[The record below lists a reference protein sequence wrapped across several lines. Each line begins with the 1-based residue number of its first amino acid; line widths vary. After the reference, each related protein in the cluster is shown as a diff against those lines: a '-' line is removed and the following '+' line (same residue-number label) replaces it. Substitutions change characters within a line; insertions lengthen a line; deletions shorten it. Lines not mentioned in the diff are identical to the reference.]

1 MRIPL
6 DRQSKAPLY
15 QQIEAFLRESIQS
28 GSLAP
33 HTRLPAIRRMAEDLG
48 VNRITVENAYAELEA
63 DGLVCSRV
71 GSGTY
76 VLPDYR
82 PAPPHNGNGMAWP
95 LWQQELAARRQAH
108 HDGLLSPEVLAGASQ
123 VAGSKTPAPSPELIT
138 FASGVGDSRLFPVE
152 ELRKII
158 QTVMRRDG
166 VAALG
171 YGEPRGYEPL
181 RTTIAQVLASQGIG
195 VRPDNIL
202 ITAGSQQAISL
213 VTQVLLKP
221 NDAVLVEVPTYG
233 GALALFT
240 AAGLRLVGVLIDENG
255 MRVDELEKLLQ
266 QHHPKLIYTIPN
278 FHNPTGTCLSGQR
291 RSLLITLADRYNI
304 PILEDDFVGDFRYEG
319 RAQPALKAL
328 DPGGRVIFVSTFSK
342 MLMPGLRVGFLAADG
357 PIYEELVYGK
367 RYNDMTTSNLIQRAL
382 ESYVTVGRF
391 EAHLH
396 RSCQVYRKRRDT
408 MLWAIKQYLPAG
420 VQVRTPQGGLFI
432 WAQLPAGLS
441 ANELLPLAWE
451 EGATFAPGRSFFPTA
466 REGRSYMRLNFAAQP
481 PEAIIEGIKRLG
493 RAMAKLD
500 AERDDVATIWHDPH

>member
-1 MRIPL
+1 
-6 DRQSKAPLY
+6 
-15 QQIEAFLRESIQS
+15 
-28 GSLAP
+28 
-33 HTRLPAIRRMAEDLG
+33 
-48 VNRITVENAYAELEA
+48 
-63 DGLVCSRV
+63 
-71 GSGTY
+71 
-76 VLPDYR
+76 
-82 PAPPHNGNGMAWP
+82 
-95 LWQQELAARRQAH
+95 
-108 HDGLLSPEVLAGASQ
+108 
-123 VAGSKTPAPSPELIT
+123 
-138 FASGVGDSRLFPVE
+138 
-152 ELRKII
+152 
-158 QTVMRRDG
+158 
-166 VAALG
+166 
-171 YGEPRGYEPL
+171 
-181 RTTIAQVLASQGIG
+181 
-195 VRPDNIL
+195 
-202 ITAGSQQAISL
+202 
-213 VTQVLLKP
+213 VLLKP